1 VEEAVEKLIEG
12 GEGMNFLRRA
22 AAAVDRLN
30 DLMGSATSWL
40 VLAMVLMGAY
50 NALAR
55 WATRYV
61 GIPLSSNALNEI
73 QWYMF
78 SIIFLLGA
86 AHGLRH
92 DVHVRV
98 DVLRER
104 LSERGRAWIDLF
116 GTTLLL
122 VPFCVLMLW
131 VSWTPVVRSWQVREV
146 SPDPGGLSRW
156 PIKALLLVC
165 FGLLLLQ
172 GLAMVVRQLDA
183 IRERGMPEGPR
194 IGPAVADV
202 RQEEGP

>member
-1 VEEAVEKLIEG
+1 MSL
-12 GEGMNFLRRA
+12 LRRA

-30 DLMGSATSWL
+30 DLIGSATSWL

-61 GIPLSSNALNEI
+61 GMPLSSNALNEI

-122 VPFCVLMLW
+122 IPFCVLMLW

-146 SPDPGGLSRW
+146 SPDPGGLPRW

-172 GLAMVVRQLDA
+172 GLAMVVRQLDS
-183 IRERGMPEGPR
+183 IREGGPPEGSRVEPDE
-194 IGPAVADV
+194 ADV
-202 RQEEGP
+202 RNGDGL

>member
-1 VEEAVEKLIEG
+1 MSL
-12 GEGMNFLRRA
+12 LRRA
-22 AAAVDRLN
+22 AAAVERLN
-30 DLMGSATSWL
+30 DSIGSATSWL

-61 GIPLSSNALNEI
+61 GMPLSSNALNEI

-104 LSERGRAWIDLF
+104 LSERGRAWIDLL

-122 VPFCVLMLW
+122 IPFCVLMLW

-146 SPDPGGLSRW
+146 SPDPGGLPRW

-172 GLAMVVRQLDA
+172 GLAMVVRQLDV
-183 IRERGMPEGPR
+183 IREDGPPEPDE
-194 IGPAVADV
+194 VDV
-202 RQEEGP
+202 RHGEGL

>member
-1 VEEAVEKLIEG
+1 MTL
-12 GEGMNFLRRA
+12 LRRA
-22 AAAVDRLN
+22 AAAVERLN
-30 DLMGSATSWL
+30 DSIGSATSWL

-61 GIPLSSNALNEI
+61 GMPLSSNALNEI

-104 LSERGRAWIDLF
+104 LSARGRAWIDLL

-122 VPFCVLMLW
+122 IPFCVLMLW

-146 SPDPGGLSRW
+146 SPDPGGLPRW

-172 GLAMVVRQLDA
+172 GLAMIVRQLDV
-183 IRERGMPEGPR
+183 IRGGGPPG
-194 IGPAVADV
+194 GPSVDPDEVDV
-202 RQEEGP
+202 RHGERL

>member
-1 VEEAVEKLIEG
+1 
-12 GEGMNFLRRA
+12 MNLLRRA

-40 VLAMVLMGAY
+40 VLAMVLIGAY

-61 GIPLSSNALNEI
+61 GVPLSSNALNEI

-104 LSERGRAWIDLF
+104 LSEQGRAWIDLL
-116 GTTLLL
+116 GTMLLL
-122 VPFCVLMLW
+122 IPFCVLMIW

-146 SPDPGGLSRW
+146 SPDPGGLPRW

-172 GLAMVVRQLDA
+172 GLAMVVRQLDT
-183 IRERGMPEGPR
+183 IRAGGTPEGPR
-194 IGPAVADV
+194 VEPNEVAVRDG
-202 RQEEGP
+202 EGL

>member
-1 VEEAVEKLIEG
+1 VEGAVEELIEG

-202 RQEEGP
+202 RQEAGP

>member
-1 VEEAVEKLIEG
+1 
-12 GEGMNFLRRA
+12 MNLLRRA

-61 GIPLSSNALNEI
+61 GMPLSSNALNEI

-86 AHGLRH
+86 AHGIRH

-104 LSERGRAWIDLF
+104 LSERGRAGIDLF
-116 GTTLLL
+116 GTMMMLI
-122 VPFCVLMLW
+122 PFCVLMLW

-146 SPDPGGLSRW
+146 SPDPGGLPRW

-165 FGLLLLQ
+165 FGLLLIQALS
-172 GLAMVVRQLDA
+172 MVVRQLDT
-183 IRERGMPEGPR
+183 IREGGPPEGLRVEPDD
-194 IGPAVADV
+194 PNEADV
-202 RQEEGP
+202 RHGEVL

>member
-1 VEEAVEKLIEG
+1 MSL
-12 GEGMNFLRRA
+12 LRRA
-22 AAAVDRLN
+22 ATGIDRLN
-30 DLMGSATSWL
+30 DLIGSATSWL
-40 VLAMVLMGAY
+40 ALAMVLMGAY
-50 NALAR
+50 NAVAR

-61 GIPLSSNALNEI
+61 GLPLSSNALNEL

-104 LSERGRAWIDLF
+104 LSERGRAWIDLC

-122 VPFCVLMLW
+122 IPFCVLMLW

-146 SPDPGGLSRW
+146 SPDPGGLPRW

-172 GLAMVVRQLDA
+172 GLAMIVRQLDA
-183 IRERGMPEGPR
+183 IRGLGPGELSR
-194 IGPAVADV
+194 VEPGEPDV
-202 RQEEGP
+202 RHGEGI

>member
-1 VEEAVEKLIEG
+1 MEGAVEELIEG

-202 RQEEGP
+202 RQEAGP

>member
-1 VEEAVEKLIEG
+1 
-12 GEGMNFLRRA
+12 MNLLRRA
-22 AAAVDRLN
+22 ASAVDRLN
-30 DLMGSATSWL
+30 DLIGSATSWL

-61 GIPLSSNALNEI
+61 GMRLSSNALNEI

-78 SIIFLLGA
+78 SVIFLLGA

-104 LSERGRAWIDLF
+104 LSERGKAWIDLL

-122 VPFCVLMLW
+122 IPFCVLMLW

-146 SPDPGGLSRW
+146 SPDPGGLPRW

-165 FGLLLLQ
+165 FGMLLLQ
-172 GLAMVVRQLDA
+172 GLAMAVRHLDA
-183 IRERGMPEGPR
+183 IREGGPPDGPSVEPDVSYGEGL
-194 IGPAVADV
+194 
-202 RQEEGP
+202 

>member
-1 VEEAVEKLIEG
+1 MEEAVEKLIEV

-61 GIPLSSNALNEI
+61 GVPLSSNALNEI

>member
-1 VEEAVEKLIEG
+1 
-12 GEGMNFLRRA
+12 MSFLRRA
-22 AAAVDRLN
+22 AAVVDRLN

-104 LSERGRAWIDLF
+104 LVERGRAWIDLF
-116 GTTLLL
+116 GTTLML

-146 SPDPGGLSRW
+146 SPDPGGLPRW

-172 GLAMVVRQLDA
+172 GLAMAVRQLDT
-183 IRERGMPEGPR
+183 IRERGTPEGPR
-194 IGPAVADV
+194 IGPDAAGV
-202 RQEEGP
+202 RQEEGS